1 MQLIRSVVTNER
13 QTLANPR
20 VRQQGW
26 GRGGWTE
33 GWTAEASGI
42 RQQVDPDGRRML
54 EYTVL
59 LFVEKELAVA
69 DANQN
74 SNSCLT

>member
-26 GRGGWTE
+26 GRGGWA
-33 GWTAEASGI
+33 AEASGI

-54 EYTVL
+54 EHTVL